1 MSAARPWLR
10 RAALWGLLLAVLYA
24 AWQAPPAPEEVVAPV
39 ARAASPD
46 AHLPTAKDAA
56 VVAPV
61 PGPSASADSSDEPWS
76 QPFAVPVWA
85 RSAEPPPVQ
94 APPSAPV
101 QAVVLEQAPSSA
113 APPLP
118 FKALGRYED
127 ERGPVALLL
136 HFDQSLFAR
145 PGDKVADAY
154 VLEAIQDHMAVFL
167 HVPTQTRQSLDISN
181 SP

>member
-1 MSAARPWLR
+1 MTVALTRWR
-10 RAALWGLLLAVLYA
+10 VALWGLLLAVMYA
-24 AWQAPPAPEEVVAPV
+24 AWQAPPAQDEVVAPV
-39 ARAASPD
+39 ARAA
-46 AHLPTAKDAA
+46 PTAPLPAA
-56 VVAPV
+56 A
-61 PGPSASADSSDEPWS
+61 PSAGGPPLPVDGTPADGSEETWR
-76 QPFAVPVWA
+76 QPFVIPAWA
-85 RSAEPPPVQ
+85 RPAEPPPMQ
-94 APPSAPV
+94 AAAAMPV
-101 QAVVLEQAPSSA
+101 KEVVLEQATSNA

-154 VLEAIQDHMAVFL
+154 VLEAIKDHMAVFL
-167 HVPTQTRQSLDISN
+167 HVPTQTRQSLELSS

>member
-1 MSAARPWLR
+1 MSAAQSWR

-24 AWQAPPAPEEVVAPV
+24 AWRAPPAQEEVVAPV
-39 ARAASPD
+39 ARAAAPGAQRPAVVEAVSAPVSGP
-46 AHLPTAKDAA
+46 AMAA
-56 VVAPV
+56 V
-61 PGPSASADSSDEPWS
+61 SADEAWR
-76 QPFAVPVWA
+76 QPFVIPAWA
-85 RSAEPPPVQ
+85 RAAEPPPMP
-94 APPSAPV
+94 APASAAV
-101 QAVVLEQAPSSA
+101 REVVLEQAPSNV

-145 PGDKVADAY
+145 PGDKVTDAY

-167 HVPTQTRQSLDISN
+167 HVPTQTRQSLEISS